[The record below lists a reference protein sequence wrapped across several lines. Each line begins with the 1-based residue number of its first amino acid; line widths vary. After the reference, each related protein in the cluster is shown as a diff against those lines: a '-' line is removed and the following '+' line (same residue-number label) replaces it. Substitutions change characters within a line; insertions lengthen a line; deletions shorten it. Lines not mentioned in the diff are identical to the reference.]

1 MNGYRSPE
9 ILSSFV
15 HVAKRQLSS
24 IFRQSTPTF
33 ANLSITLQSLDN
45 PTSGSLLLRSRF
57 NYTTHFLFQPQPAV
71 AMSIGVSVDFYNARS
86 QVDQQSSWA
95 SPVPAAHVV
104 SNTGAT
110 GVGAAQPSPNGPQN
124 SYQLSAQPSTPST
137 QSPAVP
143 DDGQYHPNQ
152 QMPADKG
159 AESNT
164 QSQQGGKGLDSTS
177 QQMASGQQTG
187 GGPQTS
193 GGLQTG
199 NGLQTTAGQQGAP
212 GGGQKTPSSQSQQSP
227 SQNLTP
233 AQNQDGQYHPD
244 STWNQ
249 QNSAND
255 NSGQASHA
263 HSQQQEGSQ
272 VQPNQQG
279 APVQHGSS
287 MQADKI
293 DQSNWNQAPPTTND
307 WSSPASSAPSPTATE
322 KEPQHT
328 SAEASTSAP
337 SIPASQSSQSS
348 DTSATSAAAS
358 AGIALAV
365 IAALGLIAVLV
376 LLPLYKKR
384 KRLRKLL
391 GHDQKVII
399 MEQPPKNRM
408 QPVNEFMA
416 RSYSHSH
423 RMVRSATGYLKS
435 KRQPPPQF
443 AQTSRAPSSSSRTS
457 SNQQKPHPTVTAVQA
472 SHSTLPPTLHY
483 SPPASFAT
491 WSTEGSKSSSNNSV
505 APSHDE
511 RQVESPTSNLGQFY
525 GLGSA
530 ENLSMG
536 NLVAVNP
543 LMNKIYSVEMDY
555 NSGKPGQLVLRVGQR
570 LTILQVYDHGWVRN
584 SRFASLL
591 LPMLTISFCYRQS
604 LFGLTHPRPD

>member
-1 MNGYRSPE
+1 
-9 ILSSFV
+9 
-15 HVAKRQLSS
+15 
-24 IFRQSTPTF
+24 
-33 ANLSITLQSLDN
+33 
-45 PTSGSLLLRSRF
+45 
-57 NYTTHFLFQPQPAV
+57 
-71 AMSIGVSVDFYNARS
+71 MSIGVSVGFYNARS

-95 SPVPAAHVV
+95 SPVPAAHIV

-110 GVGAAQPSPNGPQN
+110 GIGAGQSSPNGPQS
-124 SYQLSAQPSTPST
+124 SYQLSGQPSTPNT

-152 QMPADKG
+152 QGSADKG
-159 AESNT
+159 TASNT
-164 QSQQGGKGLDSTS
+164 QSQQGGKALSSTS
-177 QQMASGQQTG
+177 QQVGSGQQTG
-187 GGPQTS
+187 GGLQS
-193 GGLQTG
+193 GNDQQAG
-199 NGLQTTAGQQGAP
+199 NGLQTTAGQQGALE
-212 GGGQKTPSSQSQQSP
+212 GGQKAPSSQGQQSS
-227 SQNLTP
+227 SQNMTP

-263 HSQQQEGSQ
+263 PSQQQDGSQ

-279 APVQHGSS
+279 APVQHGAS

-293 DQSNWNQAPPTTND
+293 DQSNWNQAASTND
-307 WSSPASSAPSPTATE
+307 WTSPASSALSPTATE

-337 SIPASQSSQSS
+337 SLPASQSSQSS

-365 IAALGLIAVLV
+365 IAALGLIAVLI

-391 GHDQKVII
+391 GQDQKVVV

-423 RMVRSATGYLKS
+423 RMVRSATGYFKY
-435 KRQPPPQF
+435 KRQTPPQF
-443 AQTSRAPSSSSRTS
+443 PQTSRAPSSSSRKS
-457 SNQQKPHPTVTAVQA
+457 SNQEKPHPTITAVQS

-525 GLGSA
+525 GLGSV

-570 LTILQVYDHGWVRN
+570 LTILQVYDHGWAVAVRLDSPEAGLVPRSHISAVPDQNPLQTSDAIPKSNRN
-584 SRFASLL
+584 SLVPQPITALTSRF
-591 LPMLTISFCYRQS
+591 YS
-604 LFGLTHPRPD
+604 LFSHNSQNRHPSSPV

>member
-1 MNGYRSPE
+1 
-9 ILSSFV
+9 
-15 HVAKRQLSS
+15 
-24 IFRQSTPTF
+24 
-33 ANLSITLQSLDN
+33 
-45 PTSGSLLLRSRF
+45 
-57 NYTTHFLFQPQPAV
+57 
-71 AMSIGVSVDFYNARS
+71 MSIGVSVDFYNARS

-110 GVGAAQPSPNGPQN
+110 GIGAGQSSPNGPQS
-124 SYQLSAQPSTPST
+124 SYQLSGQPSTPNT

-152 QMPADKG
+152 QGSADKG
-159 AESNT
+159 TASNI
-164 QSQQGGKGLDSTS
+164 QSQQGGKALYSTS
-177 QQMASGQQTG
+177 QQVGSGQQTG
-187 GGPQTS
+187 GGLQS
-193 GGLQTG
+193 GNGQQAG
-199 NGLQTTAGQQGAP
+199 NGLQPTAGQQASPEGE
-212 GGGQKTPSSQSQQSP
+212 QKTPSSQDQQSP
-227 SQNLTP
+227 SQNMTP

-263 HSQQQEGSQ
+263 HSQQQDGSQ

-279 APVQHGSS
+279 APVQHGAS

-293 DQSNWNQAPPTTND
+293 DQSNWNQAASTND

-337 SIPASQSSQSS
+337 SLPASQSSQPS

-365 IAALGLIAVLV
+365 IAALGLIAVLI

-399 MEQPPKNRM
+399 TDQPPKNRM

-423 RMVRSATGYLKS
+423 RMVRSATGYFKY
-435 KRQPPPQF
+435 KRQTPPQF
-443 AQTSRAPSSSSRTS
+443 SPTSRAPSSSSRKS
-457 SNQQKPHPTVTAVQA
+457 SNQEKPHPTITAVQA

-491 WSTEGSKSSSNNSV
+491 WSTERSKSSSNNSV

-525 GLGSA
+525 GLGSV

-570 LTILQVYDHGWVRN
+570 LTILQVYDHGWVRG
-584 SRFASLL
+584 SRFPPLL
-591 LPMLTISFCYRQS
+591 LPTDNFFFAIGSRCSPGFTRGRISSS
-604 LFGLTHPRPD
+604 LAHFRGP